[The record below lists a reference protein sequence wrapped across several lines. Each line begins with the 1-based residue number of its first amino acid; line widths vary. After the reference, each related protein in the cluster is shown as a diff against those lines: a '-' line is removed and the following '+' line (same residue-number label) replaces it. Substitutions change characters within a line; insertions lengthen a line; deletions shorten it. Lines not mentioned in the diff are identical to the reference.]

1 MNFKTFYLTES
12 ENTHLGYKIVN
23 YDGKQAYSI
32 ADNKVKYS
40 LKKGT
45 IETGKI
51 YLGTS
56 EKYARAYYSTES
68 SDPDDPQELLLV
80 YEINPSDIIQGNL
93 EDKDQLTGGSE
104 IIVRKAKL
112 KSAYNITKKEYIIEM
127 PSINK
132 SNSGWSESPDHWSGI
147 QDRYKLTKLVKE
159 YKIGNT
165 VYQIRQ
171 NKSKNILDVYCLS
184 SELLYG
190 NSKIIGVLQL
200 NKLDTDDSI
209 KLKRLKYPKISW
221 VAVRPEYRN
230 KGIASGLYISAIDY
244 FGGLVSDSSLTK
256 RDDGSGSLN
265 VWTSLQKSKYV
276 YAFDGDN
283 FKELDSHDIG
293 SDEYHKSDILFVASE
308 NKIKGAI
315 EE

>member
-1 MNFKTFYLTES
+1 MNFKTFYLT
-12 ENTHLGYKIVN
+12 
-23 YDGKQAYSI
+23 
-32 ADNKVKYS
+32 
-40 LKKGT
+40 
-45 IETGKI
+45 
-51 YLGTS
+51 
-56 EKYARAYYSTES
+56 
-68 SDPDDPQELLLV
+68 
-80 YEINPSDIIQGNL
+80 
-93 EDKDQLTGGSE
+93 
-104 IIVRKAKL
+104 
-112 KSAYNITKKEYIIEM
+112 EM

-132 SNSGWSESPDHWSGI
+132 SNSGWSESPDHWFGI

-171 NKSKNILDVYCLS
+171 NKSKNILDVYCVS

-244 FGGLVSDSSLTK
+244 FGGIVSDSSLTK
-256 RDDGSGSLN
+256 RADGSGSLN
-265 VWTSLQKSKYV
+265 IWKSLQKSKYV

-283 FKELDSHDIG
+283 FKELDSYDIG
-293 SDEYHKSDILFVASE
+293 SDEYHKSVILFIASE

-315 EE
+315 E